1 MKTKENSG
9 LDGDLPLI
17 ISLECSTLK
26 SSLALSAGGRV
37 LGVSSP
43 RRGEGTSRWLT
54 RAIRGLLAR
63 RKLTVA
69 DLAAVAVAS
78 GPGSF
83 TGLRI
88 AFASA
93 KALTLALE
101 LRLLLIPTL
110 DILANSEDDQGE
122 RADKL
127 AAFLPYV
134 GGEYHF
140 ACYHYSSRYACYRR
154 QRGYRAGRV
163 DELVTLARDGARL
176 IGLAREDD
184 LEQVLRAA
192 PGCSAASYPSVRTL
206 ARLAWGGY
214 QRGEWADISRAEPLY
229 SAGAKPPNFIPLR
242 TNTTRRRLKA
252 MAGKRA

>member
-1 MKTKENSG
+1 M
-9 LDGDLPLI
+9 
-17 ISLECSTLK
+17 
-26 SSLALSAGGRV
+26 

-63 RKLTVA
+63 RKLVAA

-88 AFASA
+88 AFATA

-110 DILANSEDDQGE
+110 DILANSGDDQGE
-122 RADKL
+122 RAEKL
-127 AAFLPYV
+127 AAFLPYI

-140 ACYHYSSRYACYRR
+140 ACYHYSTRYTCYRR
-154 QRGYRAGRV
+154 KRGYRAGRV
-163 DELVTLARDGARL
+163 DDLAALAGDGATL

-184 LEQVLRAA
+184 REHILRAA
-192 PGCSAASYPSVRTL
+192 PGCSATSYPKVQTL

-214 QRGEWADISRAEPLY
+214 QRGEWADIGRAEPIY
-229 SAGAKPPNFIPLR
+229 SAGATPPSFISG
-242 TNTTRRRLKA
+242 
-252 MAGKRA
+252 MKRV